1 MTKQA
6 KNAQTTLHAQY
17 RKDASGIELL
27 RKYLTTTINRDV
39 LTK

>member
-6 KNAQTTLHAQY
+6 KTAQTTLHIEY
-17 RKDASGIELL
+17 RKDECGIRLW

>member
-6 KNAQTTLHAQY
+6 KNVQTTLHIKY
-17 RKDASGIELL
+17 REDASGIRLW

>member
-1 MTKQA
+1 MTKKA
-6 KNAQTTLHAQY
+6 KNVQTTLHTDY
-17 RKDASGIELL
+17 RKDASGIGLW

>member
-1 MTKQA
+1 MTKLA
-6 KNAQTTLHAQY
+6 KNVQTTLHTDHC
-17 RKDASGIELL
+17 KDASGIGLW

>member
-6 KNAQTTLHAQY
+6 KNVQTTLHIDY
-17 RKDASGIELL
+17 CKDASGIGLW
-27 RKYLTTTINRDV
+27 RQYLTTTINRDV